1 MRNFDFYI
9 GSIVLL
15 TVILT
20 VLIVGKSFGE
30 DNSTTYETMNPKS
43 LAYINK
49 ELVCEDLESA
59 MNFSHD
65 VLGQKPLFKWEDITN
80 DTTFMMMFNTKSG
93 EFTVFSKPSNIDT
106 NIICWE
112 SQGDNM
118 HVYIDVFKEFVG
130 KYQSYIFGTGT

>member
-1 MRNFDFYI
+1 MRYVEYYI
-9 GSIVLL
+9 GAIVLL
-15 TVILT
+15 TIILT
-20 VLIVGKSFGE
+20 VLIIGSAHSE
-30 DNSTTYETMNPKS
+30 DNKTTYEMMNPKS
-43 LAYINK
+43 LAFINK
-49 ELVCEDLESA
+49 ELICEDLENA
-59 MNFSHD
+59 MSFSHD

-106 NIICWE
+106 DVICWE

-130 KYQSYIFGTGT
+130 KYRSYILGTGT

>member
-1 MRNFDFYI
+1 MRNFEFYI

-20 VLIVGKSFGE
+20 VLIVGKSFAE
-30 DNSTTYETMNPKS
+30 DNTTYETMNPKS

-49 ELVCEDLESA
+49 ELVCEELESA

-65 VLGQKPLFKWEDITN
+65 VLGQKPLFKWEDVTN
-80 DTTFMMMFNTKSG
+80 DVTFMMMFNTKSG

-118 HVYIDVFKEFVG
+118 HVYIDSFKEFVG

>member
-1 MRNFDFYI
+1 MKNLEYYVYSLLLGTI
-9 GSIVLL
+9 LL
-15 TVILT
+15 TI
-20 VLIVGKSFGE
+20 LIVKTSLAQ
-30 DNSTTYETMNPKS
+30 DNNTTYEAMNPKS
-43 LAYINK
+43 LAFINK
-49 ELVCEDLESA
+49 ELICEDLENA
-59 MNFSHD
+59 MSFSHD

-106 NIICWE
+106 DIICWE

-130 KYQSYIFGTGT
+130 KYRNYILGTGT